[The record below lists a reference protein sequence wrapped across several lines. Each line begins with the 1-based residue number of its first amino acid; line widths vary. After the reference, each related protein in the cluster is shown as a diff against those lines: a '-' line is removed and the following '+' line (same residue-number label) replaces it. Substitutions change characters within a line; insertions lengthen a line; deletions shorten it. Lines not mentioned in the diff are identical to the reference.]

1 MTDAAGRIGFIGTG
15 NMGAPMVRRLLA
27 SGHDVVVWN
36 RGAAKL
42 APLVA
47 AGATAAGSPL
57 AVAQAADLI
66 GLCLTDHRAVEAVVA
81 GPQGLAAIGAA
92 GAGKIFVDFST
103 IGPEV
108 TVRIADALREATGA
122 GWVDAPVS
130 GGVPGAETGTL
141 IVFAGGA
148 AADIARAQPLFACI
162 AARVTAMGPSG
173 AGQATKI
180 CNQMI
185 VAVNVLTIAETFAF
199 ARRAGVAVE
208 HLTAALA
215 GGFAD
220 SKPLQIFGPRM
231 ASHRFAPRQSGIEL
245 MGKDLGLS
253 QALAGKLGAATP
265 VSALCAALY
274 QTIRLRPDIDYSA
287 DVSELIRVY
296 ESDRLDTGFVRGAE

>member
-1 MTDAAGRIGFIGTG
+1 MSDTVKRIGFIGLG
-15 NMGAPMVRRLLA
+15 NMGTPMVRRLLA
-27 SGHDVVVWN
+27 AGHEVVIWN
-36 RGAAKL
+36 RSAAKV

-47 AGATAAGSPL
+47 EGATAADSPL
-57 AVAQAADLI
+57 AVAQEADLV

-81 GPQGLAAIGAA
+81 GDQGLAAIGSA
-92 GAGKIFVDFST
+92 GAGKVFVDFST

-108 TVRIADALREATGA
+108 TVRVAEELRAETGA

-141 IVFAGGA
+141 VVFAGGDP
-148 AADIARAQPLFACI
+148 ADIARAQPLFACV
-162 AARVTAMGPSG
+162 AARVTTMGPSG
-173 AGQATKI
+173 AGQTTKV

-208 HLTAALA
+208 NLAEALA

-231 ASHRFAPRQSGIEL
+231 ATHRFTPRQSGIEL

-274 QTIRLRPDIDYSA
+274 QTIRQRPDIDYSA
-287 DVSELIRVY
+287 DVSELVRVY
-296 ESDRLDTGFVRGAE
+296 EKDAPET

>member
-1 MTDAAGRIGFIGTG
+1 MSEVTQRIGFIGLG
-15 NMGAPMVRRLLA
+15 NMGTPMVRRLLA
-27 SGHDVVVWN
+27 AGHDVVIWN
-36 RGAAKL
+36 RSAERL

-47 AGATAAGSPL
+47 EGATAAGSPL
-57 AVAQAADLI
+57 AVAQAADLV

-92 GAGKIFVDFST
+92 GAGKVFVDFST

-108 TVRIADALREATGA
+108 TVRLAGALREATGA

-141 IVFAGGA
+141 IVFAGGDP
-148 AADIARAQPLFACI
+148 ADIARAQPLFACV
-162 AARVTAMGPSG
+162 ASRVTAMGPSG
-173 AGQATKI
+173 AGQTTKI

-208 HLTAALA
+208 NLTAALA

-231 ASHRFAPRQSGIEL
+231 ASRRFTPRQSGIEL

-265 VSALCAALY
+265 VAALCAALY
-274 QTIRLRPDIDYSA
+274 QTIRQRADIDYSA
-287 DVSELIRVY
+287 DVSELVRVY
-296 ESDRLDTGFVRGAE
+296 EADPPKT

>member
-1 MTDAAGRIGFIGTG
+1 MSEAIGFIGLG
-15 NMGAPMVRRLLA
+15 NMGTPMVRRLLA
-27 SGHDVVVWN
+27 AGHRVTVWN
-36 RGAAKL
+36 RSADKI

-47 AGATAAGSPL
+47 AGAVAAASPL
-57 AVAQAADLI
+57 AVAQGTDLV

-92 GAGKIFVDFST
+92 GAGKVFVDFST

-108 TVRIADALREATGA
+108 TVRLATELRERTGA
-122 GWVDAPVS
+122 AWVDAPVS
-130 GGVPGAETGTL
+130 GGVPGAEKGTL
-141 IVFAGGA
+141 IVFAGGD
-148 AADIARAQPLFACI
+148 AADIARAQPLFAAV
-162 AARVTAMGPSG
+162 AARVTEMGPSG
-173 AGQATKI
+173 AGQTTKV

-208 HLTAALA
+208 NLAAALA

-220 SKPLQIFGPRM
+220 STPLQIFGPRM
-231 ASHRFAPRQSGIEL
+231 AAHRFEPRQSGIEL

-253 QALAGKLGAATP
+253 QVLAGKLGAATP

-274 QTIRLRPDIDYSA
+274 QTIRQRPDIDYAA
-287 DVSELIRVY
+287 DVSELVRVY
-296 ESDRLDTGFVRGAE
+296 EGDVPKP

>member
-1 MTDAAGRIGFIGTG
+1 MTDVTQIGFIGLG
-15 NMGAPMVRRLLA
+15 NMGTPMVRRLLA
-27 SGHDVVVWN
+27 AGHRVTVWN
-36 RGAAKL
+36 RSADKL

-47 AGATAAGSPL
+47 EGATAAASPL
-57 AVAQAADLI
+57 AVAQAADLV

-92 GAGKIFVDFST
+92 GAGKVFVDFST

-108 TVRIADALREATGA
+108 TVRLATELRATTGA

-130 GGVPGAETGTL
+130 GGVPGAEKGTL
-141 IVFAGGA
+141 IVFAGGDE
-148 AADIARAQPLFACI
+148 ADIARAQPLFAAV
-162 AARVTAMGPSG
+162 AARVTPMGPSG
-173 AGQATKI
+173 AGQTTKI

-185 VAVNVLTIAETFAF
+185 VAVNVLTMAETFAF

-208 HLTAALA
+208 NLAAALA

-220 SKPLQIFGPRM
+220 STPLQIFGPRM
-231 ASHRFAPRQSGIEL
+231 AAHRFTPRQSGIEL

-253 QALAGKLGAATP
+253 QVLAGRLGAATP

-274 QTIRLRPDIDYSA
+274 QTIRQRPDIDYSA
-287 DVSELIRVY
+287 DVSEL
-296 ESDRLDTGFVRGAE
+296 VRIYDGDAPKT